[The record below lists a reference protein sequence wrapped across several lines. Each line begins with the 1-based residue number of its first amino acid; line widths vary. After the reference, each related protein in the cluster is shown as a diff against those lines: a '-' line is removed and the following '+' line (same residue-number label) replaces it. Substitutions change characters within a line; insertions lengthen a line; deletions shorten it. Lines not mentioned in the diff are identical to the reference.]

1 MSYQPYDIQSIL
13 KPLSSNEINVYSLLD
28 GFVSYL
34 IETGL
39 TSKSIHLYLASVRS
53 YLSYFDI
60 EIVPSKFHRRVKMPR
75 HHREPEQPLDASNI
89 RDILLVCS
97 NRRLKAY
104 LLTLASGGMRAT
116 EALAI
121 RLKDIDFSSS
131 PTKIHLRKE
140 FSKTRTARDIFISQE
155 ATAYLKEWLT
165 WKYRDKSLDRSN
177 PDRNRLKTYT
187 KNPNDLV
194 FTAYNTANANNLYH
208 EISTE
213 FSKLLSSERVRLDE
227 RKEEGRQKRRKI
239 TLHSLRRFTK
249 SVISNQV
256 NSDFSEWFL
265 GHNNSPYYTIKDTER
280 RRIYSTV
287 EKYLTFLDYDRLEV
301 AERNIED
308 QLKLKDEEITS
319 LRRKVRE
326 YDEFKSETQNELSSM
341 KNMIRR
347 VESLVGKA
355 SVTAV
360 EMEEQHKK
368 KIDEVVL
375 TAESK
380 IMAEKLRGNKGT
392 RRAREE
398 DAVTV

>member
-1 MSYQPYDIQSIL
+1 MDVYEAGINDISNNNNNTIPTTTTDIRSRLVRNPRLSNITLPSTADIFLNSIGRNSNSSKLAYKIGVRHLQCFLSMSYQPYDIQSIL
-13 KPLSSNEINVYSLLD
+13 KPLSSNEINVYSMLD

-75 HHREPEQPLDASNI
+75 HHREPEQPLDTSNI

-140 FSKTRTARDIFISQE
+140 FSKTKTARDIFISQE

-177 PDRNRLKTYT
+177 PDRNKLKTYT

-194 FTAYNTANANNLYH
+194 FTAYSTANANNLYH

-239 TLHSLRRFTK
+239 TLHSLRRYVKTT
-249 SVISNQV
+249 ISNAGHQ
-256 NSDFSEWFL
+256 DYSEWFL
-265 GHNNSPYYTIKDTER
+265 GQT
-280 RRIYSTV
+280 
-287 EKYLTFLDYDRLEV
+287 
-301 AERNIED
+301 
-308 QLKLKDEEITS
+308 TS
-319 LRRKVRE
+319 
-326 YDEFKSETQNELSSM
+326 
-341 KNMIRR
+341 
-347 VESLVGKA
+347 
-355 SVTAV
+355 
-360 EMEEQHKK
+360 
-368 KIDEVVL
+368 
-375 TAESK
+375 
-380 IMAEKLRGNKGT
+380 
-392 RRAREE
+392 
-398 DAVTV
+398 